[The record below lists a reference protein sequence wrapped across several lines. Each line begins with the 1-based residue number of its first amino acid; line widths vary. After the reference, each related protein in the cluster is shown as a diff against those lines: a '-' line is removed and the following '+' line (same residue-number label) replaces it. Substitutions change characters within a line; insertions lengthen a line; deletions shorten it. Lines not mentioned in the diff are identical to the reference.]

1 MRRGASSPA
10 LTTAVSS
17 VALLSTCAVAAGFRP
32 APCARHCSAG
42 LQKLQLRAAR
52 GCFVRAPSSRVP
64 VAARDGRHRLHS
76 AAMPPASTASSPGW
90 APTTFDVHP
99 ASELAELQR
108 AGRDVCT
115 IHLVRH
121 AEGTHNVGRAYRD
134 PAHLDARLTSLG
146 EAQCADLAS
155 RCSPE
160 MLSSIEL
167 VVTSP
172 LTRCVQTS
180 LLSFP
185 ALASDQAVPF
195 VAHEEIRET
204 VNYVC
209 DQRRAI
215 SELRVEFP
223 RVDFSLCCHERD
235 PIWEQYVARVGG
247 TADYTTARESAE
259 LCAVA
264 ERGRRFL
271 CWLKLQPQRVVA
283 VSSHS
288 AFLRCFFSW
297 GQAGG
302 VPHAPDQKLDT

>member
-1 MRRGASSPA
+1 LRAAG
-10 LTTAVSS
+10 LSS
-17 VALLSTCAVAAGFRP
+17 VALLSSCAVAAGF
-32 APCARHCSAG
+32 HCPAG
-42 LQKLQLRAAR
+42 LQQPQLRSAR
-52 GCFVRAPSSRVP
+52 CFLRAPSLRLP
-64 VAARDGRHRLHS
+64 VTARAGRHRLLL
-76 AAMPPASTASSPGW
+76 ADMLPPRTASSGW
-90 APTTFDVHP
+90 TPTTFDVHP
-99 ASELAELQR
+99 LSELAELQR

-121 AEGTHNVGRAYRD
+121 AEGTHNVARAYRD

-155 RCSPE
+155 QCSRN

-172 LTRCVQTS
+172 LTRCLQTS

-185 ALASDQAVPF
+185 ALASDQATPF
-195 VAHEEIRET
+195 VAHEGVRET

-209 DQRRAI
+209 DKRRAI
-215 SELRVEFP
+215 SELRVDFP
-223 RVDFSLCCHERD
+223 RVDFSLCCYEHD
-235 PIWEQYVARVGG
+235 PIWERYLARVGG
-247 TADYTTARESAE
+247 PADYTTARESAE

-264 ERGRRFL
+264 ERGRSFL
-271 CWLKLQPQRVVA
+271 EWLKLQPQRVVA

-288 AFLRCFFSW
+288 AFLRCLFSW

-302 VPHAPDQKLDT
+302 VPNAPEQKLDT